1 MDVTIKRLFCTPW
14 YQDEGVYGCNN
25 VCTEP
30 ISLDSQT
37 HSGNMSK
44 ALFFTK
50 LNKSKEVRDS
60 IILETSLK
68 YR

>member
-1 MDVTIKRLFCTPW
+1 MRHNIE
-14 YQDEGVYGCNN
+14 QCNELKFIN
-25 VCTEP
+25 
-30 ISLDSQT
+30 SLHNAYKAYLNSQL
-37 HSGNMSK
+37 HSGNMNK

>member
-1 MDVTIKRLFCTPW
+1 MRHNIE
-14 YQDEGVYGCNN
+14 QCNELKFIN
-25 VCTEP
+25 
-30 ISLDSQT
+30 SLHNAYKAYLNSQL